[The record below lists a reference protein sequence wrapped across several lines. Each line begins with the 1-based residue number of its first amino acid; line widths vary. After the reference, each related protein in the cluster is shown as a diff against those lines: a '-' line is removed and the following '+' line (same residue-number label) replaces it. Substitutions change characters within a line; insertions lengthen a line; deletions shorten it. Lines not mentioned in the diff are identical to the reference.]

1 LINVFSPDGD
11 KRKEEQFAI
20 DAVMSSNSRYCFA
33 LYQFRRKLLEGS
45 EHIVI
50 LNSAQQLIEET
61 KKKKKK
67 KEKKKKKK
75 RKNNILSI
83 VIIFLMLQPAYLRGN
98 D

>member
-75 RKNNILSI
+75 KRKNKILSI
-83 VIIFLMLQPAYLRGN
+83 VIIF
-98 D
+98 